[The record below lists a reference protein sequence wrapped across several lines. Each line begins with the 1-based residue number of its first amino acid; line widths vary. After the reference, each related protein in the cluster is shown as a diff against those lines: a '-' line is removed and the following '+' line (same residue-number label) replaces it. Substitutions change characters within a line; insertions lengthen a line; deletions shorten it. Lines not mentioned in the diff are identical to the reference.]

1 MESHDAHTC
10 ERSHVGHDGDKIGEG
25 LDGLPGGG
33 EEIYCGCGCHF
44 KTQMVCGPSRICTF

>member
-1 MESHDAHTC
+1 MESHDAYTC

>member
-33 EEIYCGCGCHF
+33 RRNILWVWMSF
-44 KTQMVCGPSRICTF
+44 